1 MKLKKALLYGGILA
15 PFFYLLNDI
24 VGGIITPNYNY
35 IINTVSDLTKAG
47 SSYTLG
53 SFLLFI
59 SAIFS
64 ILFGLGI
71 MVNYKK
77 SKLIFFGGLMLL
89 IIGIFNIFTGTI
101 FPQDPIGTESTFP
114 GIMHLVLVGISLIF
128 TFLILPF
135 IGIGLYKKKQ
145 WKGFRNYSFIS
156 VIIMFVFGILSVIV
170 AVKGIEVMGLLE
182 RIAVYTFQIWS
193 VVLAGLLLK
202 NKINSLYIEDF
213 VK

>member
-1 MKLKKALLYGGILA
+1 MKLKKDLLYGGILA

-35 IINTVSDLTKAG
+35 IINTVSDLKKAG

-53 SFLLFI
+53 SILLFI

-71 MVNYKK
+71 MINYKK

-156 VIIMFVFGILSVIV
+156 VIIMFIFGILSVIIV
-170 AVKGIEVMGLLE
+170 AKGIEVMGLLE

-202 NKINSLYIEDF
+202 NKINSL
-213 VK
+213 

>member
-1 MKLKKALLYGGILA
+1 MKLKKALFYGGILA

-24 VGGIITPNYNY
+24 VGGIITPNYSY

-53 SFLLFI
+53 SILLFI

-71 MVNYKK
+71 MINYKK

-135 IGIGLYKKKQ
+135 IGIGLYKEKQ
-145 WKGFRNYSFIS
+145 WKGFRDYSFIS
-156 VIIMFVFGILSVIV
+156 VIIMFTFGILSVIV
-170 AVKGIEVMGLLE
+170 VAKGIEVMGLLE

-202 NKINSLYIEDF
+202 NKTNSLYIEDL

>member
-1 MKLKKALLYGGILA
+1 MKPKKALLYGGIFA

-47 SSYTLG
+47 STYTLG
-53 SFLLFI
+53 SILLFI

-71 MVNYKK
+71 IINYKK

-89 IIGIFNIFTGTI
+89 MIGIFNIFTGTI

-114 GIMHLVLVGISLIF
+114 GIMHLALVGTSLIF

-145 WKGFRNYSFIS
+145 WKRFRNYSFIS
-156 VIIMFVFGILSVIV
+156 VIIMFIFGILSVII

-193 VVLAGLLLK
+193 VVLAGSLLK
-202 NKINSLYIEDF
+202 NKINNLYLEDF

>member
-47 SSYTLG
+47 STYTLG
-53 SFLLFI
+53 SILLLI
-59 SAIFS
+59 SAIFG

-71 MVNYKK
+71 MINYKK

-101 FPQDPIGTESTFP
+101 FP
-114 GIMHLVLVGISLIF
+114 
-128 TFLILPF
+128 
-135 IGIGLYKKKQ
+135 
-145 WKGFRNYSFIS
+145 
-156 VIIMFVFGILSVIV
+156 
-170 AVKGIEVMGLLE
+170 
-182 RIAVYTFQIWS
+182 
-193 VVLAGLLLK
+193 
-202 NKINSLYIEDF
+202 
-213 VK
+213 

>member
-47 SSYTLG
+47 STYALG
-53 SFLLFI
+53 SILLFI
-59 SAIFS
+59 SAIFG

-71 MVNYKK
+71 MINYKK
-77 SKLIFFGGLMLL
+77 SKLISFGGLMLL

-114 GIMHLVLVGISLIF
+114 GVMHLVLVGISLIF

-156 VIIMFVFGILSVIV
+156 VIIMFIFGILSVIIT
-170 AVKGIEVMGLLE
+170 AKEIEVMGLFE

-193 VVLAGLLLK
+193 VVLAGLSLK
-202 NKINSLYIEDF
+202 DKINSLYIEDF
-213 VK
+213 IK